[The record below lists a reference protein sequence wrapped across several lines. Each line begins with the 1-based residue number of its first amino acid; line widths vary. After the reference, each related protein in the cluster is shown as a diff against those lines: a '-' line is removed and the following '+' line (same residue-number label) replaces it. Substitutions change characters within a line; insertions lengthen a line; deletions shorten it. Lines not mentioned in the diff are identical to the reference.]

1 MNQMK
6 LPDTCKLVLYLLTSN
21 GHEAYV
27 VGGCVRNH
35 ILGIPIHD
43 YDICTSAPPEEVKKS
58 LSMIHVVDT
67 GLKHG
72 TVTAIVGDDKYEV
85 TTYRSDGEYTD
96 YRHPDSI
103 QFETKLE
110 KDLSRR
116 DFTMNAICYHP
127 DRGFVDPLR
136 GAKDIE
142 HGKIC
147 CVGNPI
153 DRFKEDPLR
162 ILRAVRFESQL
173 AMSTDQSTYEAMFQ
187 LKNMLAL
194 IPAER
199 IQAEFVKILQGPFA
213 MTALRK
219 YRDII
224 AVFIPEIVP
233 MFECKQHNEYHKY
246 DVWEHTLHVVQ
257 ECMDSNSTLRL
268 AAFFHDIAKPL
279 CKSQDKYGCDHFYRH
294 PEVGA
299 TITESILRRLRFDNK
314 TIHDVC
320 ALVKYHDSF
329 PLYDSKRSIISY
341 ANKLGDELFESAY
354 LLRLADITAQKKDV
368 VSRIKFSAFA
378 FALYQIY
385 KQESA
390 AFKIKD
396 LEINGN
402 DIMNLGVPQGKQVG
416 EILNRLLDLVINDEV
431 ENDKDA
437 LTVAALEM
445 IRNDS

>member
-21 GHEAYV
+21 GYEAYV

-35 ILGIPIHD
+35 ILGLPIHD
-43 YDICTSAPPEEVKKS
+43 YDICTSATPDEVKKA

-72 TVTAIVGDDKYEV
+72 TVTAIVGDDAYEV

-103 QFETKLE
+103 QFETNLA
-110 KDLSRR
+110 KDLARR

-127 DRGFVDPLR
+127 DRGFIDPLR
-136 GAKDIE
+136 GVTDME
-142 HGKIC
+142 HNKIC

-162 ILRAVRFESQL
+162 ILCAVRFESQL
-173 AMSTDQSTYEAMFQ
+173 AMKTDQATYDAMFK

-213 MTALRK
+213 MSALRR
-219 YRDII
+219 YYEII
-224 AVFIPEIVP
+224 AVFIPEIIP
-233 MFECKQHNEYHKY
+233 MFDCSQHNDYHKY
-246 DVWEHTLHVVQ
+246 DVWEHTIHVVQ
-257 ECMDSNSTLRL
+257 SCMNTNLILRL
-268 AAFFHDIAKPL
+268 AAFFHDIAKPF
-279 CKSQDKYGCDHFYRH
+279 CKSKDENGIDHFYNH
-294 PEVGA
+294 AEVSA
-299 TITESILRRLRFDNK
+299 AIAESILRRLRFDNK

-320 ALVKYHDSF
+320 TLIRHHDSF
-329 PLYDSKRSIISY
+329 PLFVSKKSVVSFV
-341 ANKLGDELFESAY
+341 NKVGEELFESAY

-368 VSRIKFSAFA
+368 MARIKLAASV
-378 FALYQIY
+378 FALYQLY
-385 KQESA
+385 KQESV

-396 LEINGN
+396 LKINGN
-402 DIMNLGVPQGKQVG
+402 DIMNLGIPQGKQVG
-416 EILNRLLDLVINDEV
+416 EILNRLLDLVLNDRV
-431 ENDKDA
+431 KNNKDD
-437 LTVAALEM
+437 LTTAALDM
-445 IRNDS
+445 IENGI